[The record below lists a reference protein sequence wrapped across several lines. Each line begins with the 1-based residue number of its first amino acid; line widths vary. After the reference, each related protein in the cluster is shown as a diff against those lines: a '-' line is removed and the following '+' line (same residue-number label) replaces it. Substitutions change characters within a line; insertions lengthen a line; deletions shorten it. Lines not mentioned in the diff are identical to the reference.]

1 MTLDVVLS
9 NRFKKDL
16 KLAKKRGYDLDLLDE
31 VVTALSTNQSLDEKY
46 RDHSLQ
52 GEWAGFREC
61 HIMPDW
67 LLIYKIKNDILTL
80 VLARTGSHSDLF
92 E

>member
-31 VVTALSTNQSLDEKY
+31 VVTALSTKQSLDEKY
-46 RDHSLQ
+46 HDHPLS
-52 GEWAGFREC
+52 GDYAGFREC
-61 HIMPDW
+61 HIQPDW
-67 LLIYKIKNDILTL
+67 LLVYRIDYEEVFLL
-80 VLARTGSHSDLF
+80 LSRTGTHSDLF
-92 E
+92 

>member
-1 MTLDVVLS
+1 MMKIRKTS
-9 NRFKKDL
+9 RFKKDI
-16 KLAKKRGYDLDLLDE
+16 KHIVKQGYDISLLEE
-31 VVTALSTNQSLDEKY
+31 VITKLVEQVPLDEKY